1 MRKHFAYEPNIR
13 YHTLDYCCIEVY
25 ALGMVIFCDYILAI
39 THTSALDQQ
48 SDSFLAILVCLV
60 VCLGCKIID
69 VLLNC
74 ENYTYHLILLSP
86 DFWDI
91 KVESGPVVLW
101 NLYCFQARIIYWLK
115 LPYSWKCN
123 QIHLILFHYKIKF
136 DVVYAVYKN
145 IGPLLVWFT
154 RIDKTALFNGLWI
167 QSPRCPRP
175 FSSYIFIKDY
185 AISIMVCLLCLHAME
200 YVPWFIS
207 YFVAHIVHR
216 VTCSSCKNLNRQPCS
231 STE

>member
-1 MRKHFAYEPNIR
+1 MTKLNEKALCLWTNIR

-48 SDSFLAILVCLV
+48 SDSFLVILVCLV

-115 LPYSWKCN
+115 LPYSWKWN

-154 RIDKTALFNGLWI
+154 RIDKTALFNGLWNR
-167 QSPRCPRP
+167 SPHCPRP
-175 FSSYIFIKDY
+175 FLLLYFYKGLRYLYSGLFALFTCYGIWT
-185 AISIMVCLLCLHAME
+185 MVHQLFCCA
-200 YVPWFIS
+200 YS
-207 YFVAHIVHR
+207 
-216 VTCSSCKNLNRQPCS
+216 PCNMLILQEPKQA
-231 STE
+231 TM